1 MSKIGFYLKSAPFS
15 SSRSRT
21 LHEIA
26 KAAIDKGH
34 QVFIFLDLDGVLN
47 VVNTQ
52 KSLEVLEVPR
62 VRFDDLIEKGATVY
76 VCGTCLTE
84 RGLYDPDLFNTGIK
98 TGIMDDLAAVLG
110 EVDKLV
116 TL

>member
-1 MSKIGFYLKSAPFS
+1 MNKIGFILKSGPFT
-15 SSRSRT
+15 SSRCNT
-21 LHEIA
+21 VHDLA
-26 KAAIDKGH
+26 LAALDKGM

-47 VVNTQ
+47 VLNTQ
-52 KSLEVLEVPR
+52 RSLEVLEVPK
-62 VRFDDLIEKGATVY
+62 VKFDDLIEKGAIVY

-84 RGLYDPDLFNTGIK
+84 RGLYDPELFNAGIK